1 VPSKPT
7 TLSVKQPE
15 PVRFSRLKFMAESPA
30 HYADGVADET
40 SAMRK
45 GSATHAYLLGGASK
59 VVLYEGGARNPK
71 FKAWQEFKAEHPGKH
86 ILIPSEMAAVEGM
99 RRSIEAHPR
108 AMELLDDGVQENRIE
123 WSLGARRCGGTPD
136 VVKPIPGRKRLV
148 ELKTCMT
155 SKPGRFQWQAK
166 NMFYHAQVAW
176 YAEGLGRT
184 MAYTPGP
191 VDEVYVVAVEQ
202 KRPYVVTVYPVT
214 PSVLRAG
221 LKQCHQWLAELEA
234 CERSGTFPG
243 YAQADVDWVWDEDG
257 DGLDW
262 ERGDEAAA

>member
-1 VPSKPT
+1 MPSNKPT
-7 TLSVKQPE
+7 TSLSKPE

-59 VVLYEGGARNPK
+59 VVLYEGGARNPN
-71 FKAWQEFKAEHPGKH
+71 FKAWQEFKAAHPGKH

-99 RRSIEAHPR
+99 RRAIEAHPR

-123 WSLGARRCGGTPD
+123 WSLGARRCAGTPD
-136 VVKPIPGRKRLV
+136 VVKPLPGRKRLV

-166 NMFYHAQVAW
+166 NMHYHAQVAW
-176 YAEGLGRT
+176 YAEGLART
-184 MAYTPGP
+184 MAYVPGP

-221 LKQCHQWLAELEA
+221 LKQCHDWLVELEA
-234 CERSGTFPG
+234 CERAGKFPG
-243 YAQADVDWVWDEDG
+243 YAQGDVDWVWDEDG

-262 ERGDEAAA
+262 GKDEVAA